1 MTQLK
6 PPHNSEWI
14 IAYGQG
20 HQLQWKIVHEYPWS
34 DFRNGTP
41 NPVTHPHLKWR
52 IKPEPVVIEMYV
64 AINSHGCQVCWGHL
78 LEHVKIDSA
87 RLSTEEMIAYI
98 KTTITDG
105 VPTVEIVK

>member
-1 MTQLK
+1 MKQLK

-20 HQLQWKIVHEYPWS
+20 HQLQWKTVHEYPWS
-34 DFRNGTP
+34 DSRDGTP

-52 IKPEPVVIEMYV
+52 IKPEPVVTWQYAAVFDDASISDEF
-64 AINSHGCQVCWGHL
+64 
-78 LEHVKIDSA
+78 DSLA
-87 RLSTEEMIAYI
+87 DAKEIAWVVIPVAYI
-98 KTTITDG
+98 KVTITDG